1 MNHKDFGN
9 QGEDFA
15 AQYLEKRG
23 CRILERQFRS
33 PMGEIDIIAEEKN
46 TILFVE
52 VKTRRPTHYGIPAQA
67 VGRTKQRRIIR
78 TAVWYMQEKRIEEK
92 PCRFDVAEVLYERGS
107 YTVQYYEN
115 AFEAGACG
123 C

>member
-1 MNHKDFGN
+1 MNHKDFGDR
-9 QGEDFA
+9 GEDFA
-15 AQYLEKRG
+15 AQYLTKRG

-52 VKTRRPTHYGIPAQA
+52 VKTRRPTQYGLPAQA
-67 VGRTKQRRIIR
+67 VGRPKQRRIIR

-92 PCRFDVAEVLYERGS
+92 PCRFDVVEVLYERGS

-115 AFEAGACG
+115 AFEAGAHG